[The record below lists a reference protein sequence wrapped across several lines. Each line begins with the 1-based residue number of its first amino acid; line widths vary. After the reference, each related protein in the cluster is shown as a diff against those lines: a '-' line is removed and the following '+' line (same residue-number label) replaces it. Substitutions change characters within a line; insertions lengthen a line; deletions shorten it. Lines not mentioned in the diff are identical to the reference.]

1 MKNKALTLTIAMFSL
16 SLILVGCGKSDDKG
30 NSQAAVKIESGS
42 YIVPDSANVSQ
53 TKGDKGY
60 LALKVSVQNKTDDD
74 FYATSSDFKLLD
86 KDGHKI
92 SSKDDVYMS
101 DDDDFKTLSEKIDGG
116 DHESGYVVFPVNKKA
131 KYTLKYLP
139 DVTSGDSKA
148 IKMNVNASKYKDNS
162 KQAEKALEAYVNNI
176 FLGKKDG
183 NYSKLVA
190 NDQNEEKDN
199 YNDKLK
205 DQLDDTFIDAN
216 LNDDQVKKAAE
227 ALQKV
232 NADRATIEYKIESAT
247 ADQATISLKT
257 KTVPLDDVSKQADDA
272 VDDAI
277 DNTDD
282 DLADIYV
289 DTANKAID
297 HLGDILKNTDLKN
310 SSDITVKLEKEDGK
324 WKIDSEDDGFDSFVN
339 PFIGS
344 DY

>member
-131 KYTLKYLP
+131 KYTLKYLCKRHP
-139 DVTSGDSKA
+139 
-148 IKMNVNASKYKDNS
+148 
-162 KQAEKALEAYVNNI
+162 
-176 FLGKKDG
+176 
-183 NYSKLVA
+183 
-190 NDQNEEKDN
+190 
-199 YNDKLK
+199 
-205 DQLDDTFIDAN
+205 
-216 LNDDQVKKAAE
+216 
-227 ALQKV
+227 
-232 NADRATIEYKIESAT
+232 
-247 ADQATISLKT
+247 
-257 KTVPLDDVSKQADDA
+257 
-272 VDDAI
+272 
-277 DNTDD
+277 
-282 DLADIYV
+282 
-289 DTANKAID
+289 
-297 HLGDILKNTDLKN
+297 
-310 SSDITVKLEKEDGK
+310 
-324 WKIDSEDDGFDSFVN
+324 
-339 PFIGS
+339 
-344 DY
+344 